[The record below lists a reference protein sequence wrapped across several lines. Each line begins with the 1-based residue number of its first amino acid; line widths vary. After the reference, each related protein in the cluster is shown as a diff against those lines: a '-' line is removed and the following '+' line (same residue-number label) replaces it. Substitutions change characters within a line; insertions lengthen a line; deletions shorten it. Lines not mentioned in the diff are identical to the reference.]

1 MTQTN
6 FISAQNLISQT
17 GWTNINAIL
26 LNNGTYAVSTPTTG
40 LVSEFTVGNFL
51 FNVPTGSLVSGLE
64 FEFNAYRGITS
75 LPSTTLELWAYDN
88 TNSNNAWYQLTP
100 VFTDLHLSASTFVLG
115 GTTYT
120 FNQNLTSDQVNNL
133 KFKVI
138 VNDEV
143 YLGAFKVRVTY
154 SEPVNSV
161 TTSSSVCTTLLQAQP
176 FKLLRPISATDTTCI
191 VDKFKT
197 SDGVDITTANLPVMG
212 YPATIDPLTPK
223 EENIKVL
230 AVTVLSGDTRE
241 LTITRGWS
249 FRDPDGQS
257 PSLAKSHGLA
267 ELVLSNNFQYE
278 QDKLR
283 MCQIGSLVS
292 EPITVFDEGGFI
304 AKPVSAF
311 DFVGSGVSVSQI
323 ADPLSLN
330 GGKKAIV
337 TINGTQ
343 PNTPNG
349 NGGSTGTSG
358 NTQVTN
364 ITYNTHSVSGTD
376 RFTII
381 SVSLESTATVTG
393 ITVGASLATFLG
405 SSVQAGVR
413 TEAWYVIN
421 TPLGIN
427 PVSVTTSS
435 AVYLSSSQYTWN
447 GVDQT
452 LPIVLGSSSGA
463 NTNTS
468 TGTGTTTVINSLLLH
483 IIGTHQPSITYT
495 AGSGENILSQTLTGQ
510 MQTAIQ
516 QQIVGTPSTQTSNIA
531 LSQITNWANIIASVN
546 PTPVSVVT
554 GQTNIQFQ
562 DEGSNL
568 GTTGTVDTINI
579 TGTGATA
586 SRVGNT
592 VTINVPGGVG
602 SDEQVKV
609 SATDTTT
616 GYLDNKIELVNGT
629 NTTVTKTILN
639 PGANEKIQY
648 QVNST
653 GGGSGNVGFVEMIPT
668 ISTVQPITSS
678 TFISTDPTLTT
689 TDNIY
694 ISECSAAPGSPG
706 GVNITIYKYS
716 KKPQGYFT
724 YDGSFGTFN
733 CSSITFGGIVDNP
746 MFLNRPHVYQ
756 GNIYVPVINFASG
769 APAGDSFLFYVI
781 NGTTG
786 AFIGLT
792 NSIIPCGFWSYVAVS
807 TTAYDDMYY
816 NTAFVSPSLVNT
828 WKIQINS
835 TSSITLVNTYT
846 NAYTGAFPT
855 GIKLQANDYCYDGA
869 SLYNTTTATG
879 ALYDAGYPYMTGV
892 FGSGAMNTVID
903 NKMAFIATESLTGT
917 TLTVNKFYIV
927 PNIGGSPF

>member
-483 IIGTHQPSITYT
+483 ITGTHQPSITYT

-531 LSQITNWANIIASVN
+531 LSQITNWANIIVSLSPVPVVGDKLVAVTSADTTPGYLASK
-546 PTPVSVVT
+546 
-554 GQTNIQFQ
+554 IQA
-562 DEGSNL
+562 GA
-568 GTTGTVDTINI
+568 NI
-579 TGTGATA
+579 TL
-586 SRVGNT
+586 SV
-592 VTINVPGGVG
+592 I
-602 SDEQVKV
+602 
-609 SATDTTT
+609 
-616 GYLDNKIELVNGT
+616 
-629 NTTVTKTILN
+629 N
-639 PGANEKIQY
+639 PGANEKLQ
-648 QVNST
+648 
-653 GGGSGNVGFVEMIPT
+653 
-668 ISTVQPITSS
+668 ITSS
-678 TFISTDPTLTT
+678 GGGGGGLTDVQNVGGGDGEIFRDITGGDTINLKTLESSDGSITI
-689 TDNIY
+689 TDNADTIDLTVT
-694 ISECSAAPGSPG
+694 SPSG
-706 GVNITIYKYS
+706 GVASGLQYLPNTGLFYGFGLDQILMS
-716 KKPQGYFT
+716 VNPQDSTRSEYIFYT
-724 YDGSFGTFN
+724 
-733 CSSITFGGIVDNP
+733 GGNTVP
-746 MFLNRPHVYQ
+746 L
-756 GNIYVPVINFASG
+756 NIYLATLNT
-769 APAGDSFLFYVI
+769 AGQYQWSRILQLVTISSEQVSVAIDDNYIWVTKYVL
-781 NGTTG
+781 G
-786 AFIGLT
+786 
-792 NSIIPCGFWSYVAVS
+792 VS
-807 TTAYDDMYY
+807 TTIYAYTRAGSLIST
-816 NTAFVSPSLVNT
+816 NSVAGLGVGGTLGGSVSTGNKLFMIV
-828 WKIQINS
+828 Q
-835 TSSITLVNTYT
+835 TSST
-846 NAYTGAFPT
+846 NGVLFEF
-855 GIKLQANDYCYDGA
+855 
-869 SLYNTTTATG
+869 SLSGSTATSS
-879 ALYDAGYPYMTGV
+879 ANY
-892 FGSGAMNTVID
+892 
-903 NKMAFIATESLTGT
+903 SLTGLVAANFT
-917 TLTVNKFYIV
+917 TNIYKETDSNTNILFIGKSSTVVKDYSTNSTVPTTTFDTFYTNSKPGNAGQYV
-927 PNIGGSPF
+927 FYRPETSDYLNLAGWDTNWGGVDAKMYGDPLLGMPFEAGHLSL

>member
-26 LNNGTYAVSTPTTG
+26 LNNGTYAVSTPVTG

-51 FNVPTGSLVSGLE
+51 FNVPTGSLVSGIE

-133 KFKVI
+133 KFKVV

-143 YLGAFKVRVTY
+143 YLGAFKVRITY

-230 AVTVLSGDTRE
+230 AVTTLSGDTRE

-292 EPITVFDEGGFI
+292 EPITVFDEGGFV
-304 AKPVSAF
+304 AKPVSSF
-311 DFVGSGVSVSQI
+311 DFVGAGVSVTQV

-343 PNTPNG
+343 PNVPGG

-364 ITYNTHSVSGTD
+364 IIYNTHSVSGTD
-376 RFTII
+376 RFTLI
-381 SVSLESTATVTG
+381 SVSLESTATVTS

-405 SSVQAGVR
+405 SSIQSGVR
-413 TEAWYVIN
+413 TEVWSVVN

-427 PVSVTTSS
+427 PISVTTSS
-435 AVYLSSSQYTWN
+435 AVYISSSQYTWN

-452 LPIVLGSSSGA
+452 LPITLGSSNGG

-468 TGTGTTTVINSLLLH
+468 TGTGTTTVINSLLIH
-483 IIGTHQPSITYT
+483 VTGTHQPTITYT
-495 AGSGENILSQTLTGQ
+495 AGAGENILSQTLTGQ

-546 PTPVSVVT
+546 PTSISVTT

-562 DEGSNL
+562 DEGVNL
-568 GTTGTVDTINI
+568 GTTGTVDTVNI

-616 GYLDNKIELVNGT
+616 GYLDNKIEIVNGT

-648 QVNST
+648 KIDTT
-653 GGGSGNVGFVEMIPT
+653 GGSSNSQSFDFNGTFTRNYNWGFGNFHSSPFGYICQRGDDSSASNILVDNTLYQKNSFGFYKNTGLSFTGGIAGVLNSPAVLNSSIAVLDVISYNGPGSAFTITFRIKFYDINTGALVGTSLNFTTTTTFSSSLGNYYVIHSTSIGNRAYFLLIGSGFSSNTGGQFMLVLDTDG
-668 ISTVQPITSS
+668 ISTVTVVSENSFTAGAITPYTYGIIKTSTS
-678 TFISTDPTLTT
+678 NDNFLYKGDNKVYSFVTGAVIQTMDTSVITNTWSTDSGYIKYNSNTFINFNARGGGLGQPQ
-689 TDNIY
+689 
-694 ISECSAAPGSPG
+694 ISNAQVFDWSVLP
-706 GVNITIYKYS
+706 
-716 KKPQGYFT
+716 
-724 YDGSFGTFN
+724 
-733 CSSITFGGIVDNP
+733 
-746 MFLNRPHVYQ
+746 
-756 GNIYVPVINFASG
+756 
-769 APAGDSFLFYVI
+769 
-781 NGTTG
+781 
-786 AFIGLT
+786 
-792 NSIIPCGFWSYVAVS
+792 II
-807 TTAYDDMYY
+807 
-816 NTAFVSPSLVNT
+816 
-828 WKIQINS
+828 
-835 TSSITLVNTYT
+835 
-846 NAYTGAFPT
+846 
-855 GIKLQANDYCYDGA
+855 
-869 SLYNTTTATG
+869 
-879 ALYDAGYPYMTGV
+879 
-892 FGSGAMNTVID
+892 
-903 NKMAFIATESLTGT
+903 
-917 TLTVNKFYIV
+917 
-927 PNIGGSPF
+927 

>member
-26 LNNGTYAVSTPTTG
+26 LNNGTYAVSTPVTG

-133 KFKVI
+133 KFKVV

-483 IIGTHQPSITYT
+483 ITGTHQPSITYT

-546 PTPVSVVT
+546 PTPVPSLT

-568 GTTGTVDTINI
+568 GTTGTVDTVNI

-592 VTINVPGGVG
+592 VTINVPGGG
-602 SDEQVKV
+602 SGGTSTSSGVITQSAHGFTIGYPTPIRKDASGIYVKSLAV
-609 SATDTTT
+609 KTSSTDLSGEVIGIALASTANDFVIYYNGQIPTTTTPFSALISGTPLYLSATTAGTLTDIEPTGTTDISKPVAYVDIET
-616 GYLDNKIELVNGT
+616 GVNARIVFMNMRGLIGDNSGGSSGSKKLYSYGSNVSVAPGIGIITPVIIDNSYTIPANTFSVGDSFRISIGFLGSVNASNVNQTKLKIGSVNLLDMEF
-629 NTTVTKTILN
+629 NT
-639 PGANEKIQY
+639 G
-648 QVNST
+648 
-653 GGGSGNVGFVEMIPT
+653 GGGSGGLNIIINGYIET
-668 ISTVQPITSS
+668 ITSS
-678 TFISTDPTLTT
+678 FVSINVQQVVGSGVFTPSGVGTTPAIITYTLPI
-689 TDNIY
+689 NI
-694 ISECSAAPGSPG
+694 AN
-706 GVNITIYKYS
+706 NIEL
-716 KKPQGYFT
+716 
-724 YDGSFGTFN
+724 
-733 CSSITFGGIVDNP
+733 SITN
-746 MFLNRPHVYQ
+746 
-756 GNIYVPVINFASG
+756 
-769 APAGDSFLFYVI
+769 
-781 NGTTG
+781 
-786 AFIGLT
+786 
-792 NSIIPCGFWSYVAVS
+792 
-807 TTAYDDMYY
+807 
-816 NTAFVSPSLVNT
+816 
-828 WKIQINS
+828 
-835 TSSITLVNTYT
+835 
-846 NAYTGAFPT
+846 PT
-855 GIKLQANDYCYDGA
+855 GNGGA
-869 SLYNTTTATG
+869 GSSF
-879 ALYDAGYPYMTGV
+879 PV
-892 FGSGAMNTVID
+892 FTIE
-903 NKMAFIATESLTGT
+903 KI
-917 TLTVNKFYIV
+917 
-927 PNIGGSPF
+927 

>member
-568 GTTGTVDTINI
+568 GTTGTVDTVNI

-616 GYLDNKIELVNGT
+616 GYLDNKIELVNGA

-648 QVNST
+648 QVNTTVGSGYST
-653 GGGSGNVGFVEMIPT
+653 SFDFTGINLNRFNFGFGNFDASTLTMLGQRGDDTNATYVGGLGQMYKKNSYGFYSILYSPSGGSGNLPT
-668 ISTVQPITSS
+668 FAI
-678 TFISTDPTLTT
+678 
-689 TDNIY
+689 
-694 ISECSAAPGSPG
+694 
-706 GVNITIYKYS
+706 
-716 KKPQGYFT
+716 
-724 YDGSFGTFN
+724 
-733 CSSITFGGIVDNP
+733 
-746 MFLNRPHVYQ
+746 LNNSY
-756 GNIYVPVINFASG
+756 
-769 APAGDSFLFYVI
+769 AGLEVV
-781 NGTTG
+781 GTTG
-786 AFIGLT
+786 PGAGFTITYRIKFYDLLTGSLIGTSSNLTTSTLFTDSPGAYYILQYTSIGDRMYVLLSGNGFTPTT
-792 NSIIPCGFWSYVAVS
+792 NSCF
-807 TTAYDDMYY
+807 M
-816 NTAFVSPSLVNT
+816 LVLDT
-828 WKIQINS
+828 DG
-835 TSSITLVNTYT
+835 TSNITLVSENPFNCAAASNGTFYSILKYSTSNNNFLFKGDNKVYDFTTGSVVQTLTADIT
-846 NAYTGAFPT
+846 NNFSSGSGYIRYSNDTFAAFDPRVSQLS
-855 GIKLQANDYCYDGA
+855 GPYLSNVQVFDF
-869 SLYNTTTATG
+869 NTT
-879 ALYDAGYPYMTGV
+879 P
-892 FGSGAMNTVID
+892 I
-903 NKMAFIATESLTGT
+903 I
-917 TLTVNKFYIV
+917 
-927 PNIGGSPF
+927 